1 MKCLGVALVACAA
14 WLLVVPGAAA
24 AEPDRLGDLV
34 ISPATGDLDTPI
46 DLVTAGECSR
56 GTTFVVTVDGK
67 GLASQRGNLVGATKI
82 DSLGLPRYPGH
93 YVVPVASTLREY
105 LLRSLDRARL
115 SGDYEIAFVCRNT
128 LDTEPLQE
136 FVGSLRVDEEGG
148 FTALGPAGGEIR
160 DLVGAEAFDR
170 AEEADRLSRE
180 AEMAAVEPEPAEPV
194 SSETTVESAPI
205 SADPGQASS
214 AGIEWRTIL
223 LVVGAMLL
231 LGAAYSWW
239 RGRSRTD
246 GPDADADDEPVGAA
260 R

>member
-1 MKCLGVALVACAA
+1 MKRLVAVLLACAA
-14 WLLVVPGAAA
+14 GALLAPGTAS
-24 AEPDRLGDLV
+24 AEADRLGALV

-67 GLASQRGNLVGATKI
+67 GLASERGNLVGATKI

-115 SGDYEIAFVCRNT
+115 SGEYEIAFICRNT
-128 LDTEPLQE
+128 LDTQPLQE
-136 FVGSLRVDEEGG
+136 FVGSLRVDEDGG
-148 FTALGPAGGEIR
+148 FTALGPAGGEVR

-180 AEMAAVEPEPAEPV
+180 AEMAAVEPEISEPT
-194 SSETTVESAPI
+194 SSEPAAASGPI
-205 SADPGQASS
+205 NADPGQASS
-214 AGIEWRTIL
+214 GGIEWRAIL
-223 LVVGAMLL
+223 LVVGAILM

-239 RGRSRTD
+239 RGRSR
-246 GPDADADDEPVGAA
+246 GGGADANADDESVGAA